1 MMYFNNQNQ
10 IKKRYPKISIKL
22 NNNNNNNNKK
32 QNNNRIK
39 N

>member
-1 MMYFNNQNQ
+1 MYFNNQTQ

>member
-1 MMYFNNQNQ
+1 MYFNNQNQ

>member
-22 NNNNNNNNKK
+22 NNNNNNKK

>member
-22 NNNNNNNNKK
+22 NNNNNNNKK

>member
-22 NNNNNNNNKK
+22 NNNNKK